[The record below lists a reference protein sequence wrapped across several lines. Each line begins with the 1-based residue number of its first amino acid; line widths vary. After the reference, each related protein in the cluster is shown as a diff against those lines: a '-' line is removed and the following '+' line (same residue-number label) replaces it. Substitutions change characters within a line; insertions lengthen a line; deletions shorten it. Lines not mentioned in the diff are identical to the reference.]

1 MARSASDEEAA
12 RKKKGRGGGRREG
25 GKKERG
31 EKQRVE
37 LMTAFYPLVVYIPPP
52 FFRANPLAGIP
63 PKAQRIGR
71 QRDLSRITLKQCKQ
85 PGCR

>member
-37 LMTAFYPLVVYIPPP
+37 LMAFYPLVVYIPPP
-52 FFRANPLAGIP
+52 FFRANPSAGIP